1 MPLFLLFPPPFCQR
15 VFWNA
20 CDCYLQRSKTHE
32 SIEQLEAEIR
42 EALRKRDLQAVGLSP
57 CPHRHPPLAPVKKE
71 ALGPVLPKVFSSS
84 SFFVPP
90 LLSLSYCCC
99 CQADKYGVYHQ
110 GNPTA
115 ETTSEAAAKMDNFP
129 SLPDSQDFANQFGEE
144 GIFPCSQNSL
154 SSLPTP
160 PLSQVVVLLDSL
172 NIFSRGIQRVE
183 RNKA

>member
-90 LLSLSYCCC
+90 LLSLS
-99 CQADKYGVYHQ
+99 
-110 GNPTA
+110 
-115 ETTSEAAAKMDNFP
+115 
-129 SLPDSQDFANQFGEE
+129 L
-144 GIFPCSQNSL
+144 I
-154 SSLPTP
+154 
-160 PLSQVVVLLDSL
+160 VVVVKLTSMVCIIRETLPLKQRRKLPQKWTTFRLCQTAKTLQTNSAKRAFSPVAKTRCHLFPHLRCHRWSCYWILLT
-172 NIFSRGIQRVE
+172 FFRGEYRG
-183 RNKA
+183 